1 LVELARGRIEDG
13 TTTFT
18 TSLSHMIESNSSDP
32 LVLELLNRELC
43 AANALLHTFGDD
55 YATMAAKYRSKAS
68 NVNRNYSTEYL
79 DTLSQFSDGRLP
91 GMLIESSD
99 LANQVRENFIETS
112 IFKIEAKHFRAY
124 ILRNLIKEKIVMT
137 KH

>member
-1 LVELARGRIEDG
+1 
-13 TTTFT
+13 
-18 TSLSHMIESNSSDP
+18 
-32 LVLELLNRELC
+32 
-43 AANALLHTFGDD
+43 
-55 YATMAAKYRSKAS
+55 MAAKYRSKAS

-79 DTLSQFSDGRLP
+79 DTLSQFNDGRLP

-99 LANQVRENFIETS
+99 LADQVWQNFNETSLAS
-112 IFKIEAKHFRAY
+112 IFKIEAKYFWAY

>member
-1 LVELARGRIEDG
+1 
-13 TTTFT
+13 
-18 TSLSHMIESNSSDP
+18 
-32 LVLELLNRELC
+32 
-43 AANALLHTFGDD
+43 
-55 YATMAAKYRSKAS
+55 MAAKYRSKAS